1 MQYCMTHDSG
11 FPNYRIMLFYYAVFL
26 INYAS
31 KRYQLCLLP
40 IILTQ
45 FSLKMQ
51 CKTKEQNLTSYQE
64 LYCNIIEVS
73 TIIPK

>member
-1 MQYCMTHDSG
+1 MQYFMTQA
-11 FPNYRIMLFYYAVFL
+11 FPITELCYSIMLYFL
-26 INYAS
+26 S
-31 KRYQLCLLP
+31 TMLLKGTKLCLLP